1 MTDQGFIKLHR
12 SILKWEW
19 WDDANTTR
27 VFLYLLLN
35 ANWEDS
41 RYKGYEVP
49 KGSLVCGRKKLAKE
63 LKISERSVRV
73 ALEHLKMTNEV
84 TIKTTNKFSVVTIV
98 NWEKYQGQ
106 VNENDQ
112 QNDQRS
118 DQQVTNK
125 RPTNDHIKEIKNIRI
140 KEFNNK
146 SCYQNGRNP
155 DFIARLEMESKNG
168 CH

>member
-19 WDDANTTR
+19 WQDENTR
-27 VFLYLLLN
+27 NVFLWLLLN

-41 RYKGYEVP
+41 RFQGHDIP
-49 KGSLVCGRKKLAKE
+49 KGSLVTSYHKIAENLN
-63 LKISERSVRV
+63 ISERNART
-73 ALEHLKMTNEV
+73 AINHLKSTGEV
-84 TIKTTNKFSVVTIV
+84 TVKVTRRFSIV
-98 NWEKYQGQ
+98 SIENWAKYQCVESASDKLNDNLNGNQ
-106 VNENDQ
+106 VSGKRQ
-112 QNDQRS
+112 AS
-118 DQQVTNK
+118 DN
-125 RPTNDHIKEIKNIRI
+125 IKEIKKERI

-168 CH
+168 CP